1 MIYFQVGEK
10 GLFGQVL
17 LVAIVCFPGTSHRTL
32 IYEPRLKFHSC
43 DPCVN
48 FLASTEKTAALKK
61 IGVFR
66 RTLYSAGCL
75 RKRYAHKLH
84 F

>member
-48 FLASTEKTAALKK
+48 FLAQEKTQENTVSEKT
-61 IGVFR
+61 

-75 RKRYAHKLH
+75 ENVTHINFH